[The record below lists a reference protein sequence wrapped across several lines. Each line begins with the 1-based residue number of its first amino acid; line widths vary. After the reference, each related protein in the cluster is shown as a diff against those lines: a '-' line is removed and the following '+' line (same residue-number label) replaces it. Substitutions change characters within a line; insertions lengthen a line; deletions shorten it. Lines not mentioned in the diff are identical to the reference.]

1 MTSQIARSACKSRQV
16 FDLADFDAAAE
27 FQTRASGGQLDGLVV
42 ISGGDD
48 PVTADDLFGLGVRTV
63 GDNLVRAD
71 AGDVLSRFITQLV
84 QTDQVARLPQAF
96 RPVVVFLNDALNDFG
111 SDLKAFGNLH

>member
-1 MTSQIARSACKSRQV
+1 MLCRIMRTACTRLHV
-16 FDLADFDAAAE
+16 CDLAGFDAAAE
-27 FQTRASGGQLDGLVV
+27 CQTGASGGQLDGLVV
-42 ISGGDD
+42 NRDGDA

-84 QTDQVARLPQAF
+84 QTDQVARLPQTF
-96 RPVVVFLNDALNDFG
+96 RPVVVFL
-111 SDLKAFGNLH
+111 